1 MDSSVEGVDATIE
14 LLVESGKFT
23 IARRVMFLEK
33 PQSFPHY
40 FAGGV
45 VAAGIH
51 FSANEFFEFSGK
63 GNVHEE
69 GLQFFHFSANNKDCQ
84 SWLSPRRGASTAPVL
99 VTGSAPT
106 FGTTGHGSL
115 GDGADPFRGGGG
127 LGAAAG
133 GFFGYS
139 EGFGVGHLLWR
150 GRD

>member
-63 GNVHEE
+63 GNVH
-69 GLQFFHFSANNKDCQ
+69 L
-84 SWLSPRRGASTAPVL
+84 
-99 VTGSAPT
+99 TGSAPT